1 MSQEFYKNSYTN
13 RCQDSWLKNTVFV
26 KILCVTATILLP
38 LPATGTTT
46 AIGTTIATAID
57 IATTSAIAHVLIYN
71 AYITRT
77 II

>member
-13 RCQDSWLKNTVFV
+13 SCQDSWLK
-26 KILCVTATILLP
+26 ILCVTVTILLP

-57 IATTSAIAHVLIYN
+57 IATTIAIAHVIIYN